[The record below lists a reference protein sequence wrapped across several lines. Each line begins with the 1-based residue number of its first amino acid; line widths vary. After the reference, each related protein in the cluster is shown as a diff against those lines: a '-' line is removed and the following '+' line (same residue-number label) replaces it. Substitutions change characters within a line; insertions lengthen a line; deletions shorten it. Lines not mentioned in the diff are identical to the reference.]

1 MEKSNLVD
9 ISVRYPPCTDFISLS
24 RLINDRLLTVV
35 P

>member
-9 ISVRYPPCTDFISLS
+9 IFVRYPPYTDFISLS
-24 RLINDRLLTVV
+24 RLVNDCLLTVV